1 MSCTKLAD
9 IMSGGDD
16 LTAMVGVFCTYISY
30 TAFLHGRDSQ
40 TTIKSLIQD
49 APN

>member
-1 MSCTKLAD
+1 MSSTKLAD

-16 LTAMVGVFCTYISY
+16 LTAMVGVFCTYIFN
-30 TAFLHGRDSQ
+30 TAFLHGRDFQS
-40 TTIKSLIQD
+40 TIDSLIQD